1 MGDSSRDPRHLLP
14 STSVVNNPAFVGD
27 PNEQTHVPVAEL
39 QELRN
44 SNVELK
50 KALDQLTGLVTSALA
65 GPKPAGE
72 VLAADPAN
80 PYPRP
85 LSHRSLVLPGADW
98 APLVPLEGVHLFQ
111 AVMARAGSPKSLGS
125 VVHELPFPYSMLSY
139 AHDALHNLQACKQSI
154 QEGSYP
160 EEAFEASLDLLD
172 KVVKLGG
179 KRFTEIQVM
188 VDHDVP
194 TASLLHL
201 QNFGPAGAAG
211 VMDAGDRALLLDIR
225 KQEMKEQKKNVLKA
239 KPSKSGGLGRKGKP
253 GNGGAAAPAAPRA
266 S

>member
-1 MGDSSRDPRHLLP
+1 MGDRTRDPRLQLP
-14 STSVVNNPAFVGD
+14 MLVDNPAFVGD
-27 PNEQTHVPVAEL
+27 PDRQTNVPMAEL
-39 QELRN
+39 QELRD
-44 SNVELK
+44 SNAALK
-50 KALDQLTGLVTSALA
+50 TALDHLTGLVSSALA
-65 GPKPAGE
+65 GRKPAGE

-85 LSHRSLVLPGADW
+85 LTHRSLTLPDTDW

-111 AVMARAGSPKSLGS
+111 AVMARAGSAKSLGS
-125 VVHELPFPYSMLSY
+125 VVHELPFLYSMLSY
-139 AHDALHNLQACKQSI
+139 AHDALHNLRACQEQI
-154 QEGSYP
+154 QEGTYP
-160 EEAFEASLDLLD
+160 EEAYQASLDLLD

-211 VMDAGDRALLLDIR
+211 VMDAGDRLLLLDIR
-225 KQEMKEQKKNVLKA
+225 KQEIKEQKKSVLKT
-239 KPSKSGGLGRKGKP
+239 KPSRSGGSGRKGKP